1 MFDNTINELK
11 SFVGKMGRKV
21 LSMEQQ
27 ILKLSGALEVLK
39 GSQRV
44 KTTEEEIDEIPGRRI
59 MFNLSGTQT
68 FTATQRGNQGDPI
81 TMQVSQDGPFIWTA
95 YPLVAWKPNAPD
107 NADNL
112 GRWRPV
118 YSWPLPDQVLD
129 DDIIDISWQ
138 MNDGGSQRNFQ
149 NEVATPVFSRPD
161 LVLPLPKPVI
171 FTPNSVIQF
180 IPTYEAINFGTAPT
194 VDTTGGIL
202 RVTLLGYKC
211 ANL

>member
-1 MFDNTINELK
+1 MTAIESLQ
-11 SFVGKMGRKV
+11 SFVGKVGRRV
-21 LSMEQQ
+21 LTLEQQ
-27 ILKLSGALEVLK
+27 FAQLK
-39 GSQRV
+39 GAYDALKGQAHV

-68 FTATQRGNQGDPI
+68 FTTAQAQTQGDPI

-95 YPLVAWKPNAPD
+95 YPQVMWKPNAPE
-107 NADNL
+107 NATNL

-129 DDIIDISWQ
+129 DDIIDLSWQ

-149 NEVATPVFSRPD
+149 NEVANPTFSRPD

-180 IPTYEAINFGTAPT
+180 IPTYEAINFGTAPA

-202 RVTLLGYKC
+202 RVTLLGYKI